1 MAKRKHNGSL
11 FDERII
17 VNDLSS
23 SAGEAY
29 QRLQVNVDLASIDSK
44 LKVIGITSSTKS
56 EGKSTTIVNLA
67 NIYARKN
74 KKVCVIDLD
83 LRRPSLH
90 YFFKKP
96 NDFGLVD
103 YVLGE
108 IDKEHVVKHSE
119 EGIDFINTGKHT
131 PFPAQVLES
140 KNLMDLIEYLK
151 GIYDFVLLDCPPI
164 LVSADTTIISKF
176 TDGFIFVVKTN
187 STVKDALGDSLEALR
202 NCGANI
208 IGAVMTDV
216 PSGRGSDYYGYGY
229 YKY

>member
-1 MAKRKHNGSL
+1 MAKRKHTGAL

-17 VNDLSS
+17 ISDLSS

-29 QRLQVNVDLASIDSK
+29 QRLQVNLDLASIDSK
-44 LKVIGITSSTKS
+44 YKVIGITSSTKS

-67 NIYARKN
+67 NVYARKN
-74 KKVCVIDLD
+74 KKVCIIDLD
-83 LRRPSLH
+83 LRRPSIH

-96 NDFGLVD
+96 NEVGLVD
-103 YVLGE
+103 CVVGE
-108 IDKEHVVKHSE
+108 ISKEEVVKHSE

-140 KNLMDLIEYLK
+140 KNLLDLIEYLK

-164 LVSADTTIISKF
+164 LVSADTTLISKF

-187 STVKDALGDSLEALR
+187 STNKDALGDSLDALR

-216 PSGRGSDYYGYGY
+216 PSGRGTDYYGYGY